1 MFVRGLVKR
10 AKCNRV
16 AWPCNFLDSF
26 FACCCLSNRMLL
38 PQHKLTRRERQIMD
52 VLYRKGRATAAEI
65 MEEIPDPP
73 GNSAVRAMLSVLEE
87 KKHIRHE
94 AEDLRYVYM
103 PVVPREKARRSAVT
117 HLVDTFFDGSAEQAV
132 ATLLSVSARSL
143 RPEDFDRL
151 AALIEQ
157 AKKEGR

>member
-1 MFVRGLVKR
+1 
-10 AKCNRV
+10 
-16 AWPCNFLDSF
+16 
-26 FACCCLSNRMLL
+26 MLL
-38 PQHKLTRRERQIMD
+38 SQHKFSRRERQIMD

-73 GNSAVRAMLSVLEE
+73 GYSAVRAMLRVLEE

-103 PVVPREKARRSAVT
+103 PVVPRDKARRSAIT
-117 HLVDTFFDGSAEQAV
+117 HLVDTFFDGSTEQAV
-132 ATLLSVSARSL
+132 ATLLSVSARDL
-143 RPEDFDRL
+143 KPEDFDRL
-151 AALIEQ
+151 SALIEQ

>member
-1 MFVRGLVKR
+1 
-10 AKCNRV
+10 
-16 AWPCNFLDSF
+16 
-26 FACCCLSNRMLL
+26 MLL